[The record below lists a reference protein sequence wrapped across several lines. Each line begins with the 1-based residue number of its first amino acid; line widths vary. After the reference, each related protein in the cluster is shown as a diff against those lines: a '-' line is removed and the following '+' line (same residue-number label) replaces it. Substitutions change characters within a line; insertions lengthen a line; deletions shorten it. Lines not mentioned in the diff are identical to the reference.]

1 MTPDLKA
8 KELVEKFY
16 SKIEGNTE
24 DAKICASIC
33 VEEILRITA
42 PEIDRHEQY
51 YTELPDEHKQAYWQ
65 QVKTSIE
72 SL

>member
-8 KELVEKFY
+8 KELVDKFY

-24 DAKICASIC
+24 DAKVCANMC
-33 VEEILRITA
+33 VDEIITTLKWPPVESTFQSSA
-42 PEIDRHEQY
+42 TYKATVD
-51 YTELPDEHKQAYWQ
+51 YWQ